1 MAEIIEVQIVVDD
14 SQIIESFDNISSTAE
29 GLEGVMGNVSEN
41 IAEGLDSDA
50 VESYGDALGGAET
63 QTKKLGTTTKGAGR
77 SMGKFTRGAGRG
89 VSALGRFTGAG
100 GGAARSLSSVGL
112 ALAGTPFGA
121 FAIAAAAAAIAYSFF
136 SDKLGLNSA
145 AIIKKNNELKESI
158 TSLQAVTTEQEF
170 KIALQ
175 SVDISGLEGA
185 AAIQAKIKVAVEQE
199 AIARAQNVKLH
210 KEENLA
216 RRILTESEV
225 NRGKEDTKT
234 LELNKKFLEAV
245 QLRKDQSI
253 AINSILITRRGLEKQ
268 LLDFNKQAAAEIE
281 KDKEKRKQ
289 NEINANKLF
298 KKLIRDE
305 LTIKINALNEAR
317 TARDKQADDI
327 IADEK
332 QLEKFLKKSKKVLG
346 EDIAK
351 ITAEFNAA
359 ELRARRALIDQFI
372 TDERGAELN
381 AAKLNADARIIEIN
395 NLKDSDEKKATLLK
409 QNAATLKTELAE
421 INKKFDEQQNA
432 EQLAA
437 LNTGLDNQEKQA
449 AAELA
454 TAQEIARQEF
464 AETVKTEEE
473 ITKFK
478 RDQANA
484 RERLEIDFQ
493 IKRLQIIRDANKL
506 ITAEETAAI
515 DAQIKQLETR
525 AAGVGTTIQ
534 KAAKKETK
542 DSKSFGDLLG
552 IPEDTQK
559 DIGAVKK
566 ALEQVTGEIQKAV
579 AERVAALQKEVDFRN
594 QRIGEIQADLSN
606 EIELNKLGKASNI
619 KEVQDQ
625 LKGEKA
631 ARDKAEADKK
641 KAAEAQFAI
650 DTALQASNLIT
661 AIAGLYSSLSGLP
674 FGIGVALAT
683 ALSAVMLG
691 AFVASKSQAASA
703 AGFAEGGYTGD
714 SIGGGKYEPA
724 GTVHRGEYVL
734 NKETTD
740 RLGLAGVPMSEFND
754 VIGSHYSDIP
764 NSKRKNK
771 TISKYLN
778 ANIRQQKAEQIQAY
792 RDGVKAAIIGQNSIL
807 KDILKATE
815 NAPLVFPMENDKFL
829 IQRGKYKT
837 EIKRIKK

>member
-14 SQIIESFDNISSTAE
+14 SQIIDSFDNISSQAE
-29 GLEGVMGNVSEN
+29 GLEGVMGDVSEN
-41 IAEGLDSDA
+41 LAEGFDVAGVDN
-50 VESYGDALGGAET
+50 YGDALGGAEKKT
-63 QTKKLGTTTKGAGR
+63 QKLGTATKGAGR

-89 VSALGRFTGAG
+89 VSMLGRM
-100 GGAARSLSSVGL
+100 GGAAGATAGRLGSMG
-112 ALAGTPFGA
+112 AMLAGTPFGV
-121 FAIAAAAAAIAYSFF
+121 FAIAAGAAALAF
-136 SDKLGLNSA
+136 SMFKKGLSTEEILKATEDISKLN
-145 AIIKKNNELKESI
+145 ESI
-158 TSLQAVTTEQEF
+158 TALELQAEQIKIDLSFGTEAE
-170 KIALQ
+170 KRLLRRKAISEAIKKTEADLMAIAL
-175 SVDISGLEGA
+175 
-185 AAIQAKIKVAVEQE
+185 
-199 AIARAQNVKLH
+199 
-210 KEENLA
+210 EENRQQTALTEKKKKGLTSLNEVLIIQKELA
-216 RRILTESEV
+216 ILDKRRIT
-225 NRGKEDTKT
+225 
-234 LELNKKFLEAV
+234 
-245 QLRKDQSI
+245 
-253 AINSILITRRGLEKQ
+253 
-268 LLDFNKQAAAEIE
+268 AEIE
-281 KDKEKRKQ
+281 KDKLILKNR
-289 NEINANKLF
+289 KLF
-298 KKLIRDE
+298 QEGINEARAERKKDKDETNKRRDENAKNAKITTKLFTSLIRDE
-305 LTIKINALNEAR
+305 LEKKITALKSERKERDITATEAIK
-317 TARDKQADDI
+317 KQSQLDD
-327 IADEK
+327 
-332 QLEKFLKKSKKVLG
+332 FLKQSKKVLG

-351 ITAEFNAA
+351 ITAEFNTA
-359 ELRARRALIDQFI
+359 ELRARRALIDQLI
-372 TDERGAELN
+372 TDERGAELAAAETN
-381 AAKLNADARIIEIN
+381 AAARAEEITA
-395 NLKDSDEKKATLLK
+395 LKDSDEKKAELLK
-409 QNAATLKTELAE
+409 QNAAKLKTELAE
-421 INKKFDEQQNA
+421 INKQFDEQQNA

-703 AGFAEGGYTGD
+703 AGFADGGYTGD
-714 SIGGGKYEPA
+714 AIGGGKYEPA

-740 RLGLAGVPMSEFND
+740 RLGLAGVPMSDFDD
-754 VIGSHYSDIP
+754 V
-764 NSKRKNK
+764 
-771 TISKYLN
+771 T
-778 ANIRQQKAEQIQAY
+778 
-792 RDGVKAAIIGQNSIL
+792 
-807 KDILKATE
+807 T
-815 NAPLVFPMENDKFL
+815 
-829 IQRGKYKT
+829 
-837 EIKRIKK
+837 